1 MNTQDRRRRRGFTL
15 TELMVALTIIT
26 IMTGVIALNVVK
38 YVEKARVQR
47 AVADVK
53 VLAAAVMEYD
63 ADHRRYPTPEQGLEA
78 LVRKPTRP
86 PVPAEYPAGG
96 YLQTDN
102 LPLDPWNRPY
112 VYVTP
117 GPEGRPFEILSL
129 GRDGVVGG
137 MGQDA
142 DISNL
147 IAQ

>member
-1 MNTQDRRRRRGFTL
+1 MKRQALRARRGFTL
-15 TELMVALTIIT
+15 TELMVALTVIT
-26 IMTGVIALNVVK
+26 ILTGVIALNVVR

-47 AVADVK
+47 AVSDVK
-53 VLAAAVMEYD
+53 VLATAVMEYE
-63 ADHRRYPTPEQGLEA
+63 ADHRRYPTLEQGLEA
-78 LVRKPTRP
+78 LVRKPARP

-102 LPLDPWNRPY
+102 IPLDPWNRPY
-112 VYVTP
+112 VYVVP

-137 MGQDA
+137 QGQDA